1 MNELETNAREKI
13 QKIDKAVKNN
23 EKERKNLFEE
33 ISKVIENVNPSLGG
47 FEELAA
53 ILALPEEQFILFEPI
68 FIDELQK
75 SFNNISDKLLLT
87 QTLNASGVKVEDL
100 QDSYLKINEEIDG
113 QLGAALSRSKRD
125 FLKKMMAITYNA
137 IADTE
142 GIAKKIIQIPIELCH
157 QDAKIPTYANIGDAG
172 LDIYALEDITIHPGE
187 TKLVKTGLKVAIPYG
202 YELQVR
208 PKSGRALK
216 TKFRVA
222 NAPGTIDSGYRDE
235 IGVIIDNIE
244 PPIKDIEYTFDDKG
258 QPFIHSIL
266 HGSDFTI
273 GKGEKFAQLVL
284 NEVPKVSFYQ
294 VESVAGIGENR
305 GGGFGSSGVK

>member
-1 MNELETNAREKI
+1 M
-13 QKIDKAVKNN
+13 
-23 EKERKNLFEE
+23 
-33 ISKVIENVNPSLGG
+33 
-47 FEELAA
+47 
-53 ILALPEEQFILFEPI
+53 FEPI

-113 QLGAALSRSKRD
+113 QLRAALSRSKRD

-258 QPFIHSIL
+258 QPIIHSIL

>member
-187 TKLVKTGLKVAIPYG
+187 TKLIKTGLKVAIPYG

-258 QPFIHSIL
+258 QPIIHSIL